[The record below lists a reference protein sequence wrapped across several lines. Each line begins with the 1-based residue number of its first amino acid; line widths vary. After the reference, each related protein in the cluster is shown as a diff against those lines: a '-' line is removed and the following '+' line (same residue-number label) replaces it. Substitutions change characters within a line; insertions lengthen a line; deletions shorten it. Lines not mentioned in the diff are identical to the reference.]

1 MRHLVIVLLHS
12 ALFGAVTAAAI
23 NGIWLVLTGH
33 VASPMTTVVAT
44 QTVCIAAAV
53 TRAVSERRQRMALE
67 ADYRMP
73 AFGEDFKIPN
83 RPPADE
89 DPEEH

>member
-1 MRHLVIVLLHS
+1 MRPLAIVMLHS
-12 ALFGAVTAAAI
+12 ALLGGVTAAAI

-33 VASPMTTVVAT
+33 VASLLTTLIAAEA
-44 QTVCIAAAV
+44 VCIAGAV
-53 TRAVSERRQRMALE
+53 THAASERRQRMALE
-67 ADYRMP
+67 ETYQMP
-73 AFGEDFKIPN
+73 AFGGDLKPPN